1 MLLIRLAWGV
11 DYPYTKMPIEGIRN
25 LDKMDIDFARE
36 FGYRIKLL
44 GRARMRDG
52 KLEAGVF
59 PTLVNHTYLLAR
71 VGGAYN
77 AVRVE
82 GNAVGSLFLARDS
95 ARAACPRPAPCS
107 GTLFPSPAR
116 TTS

>member
-1 MLLIRLAWGV
+1 
-11 DYPYTKMPIEGIRN
+11 
-25 LDKMDIDFARE
+25 
-36 FGYRIKLL
+36 
-44 GRARMRDG
+44 MRDG

-82 GNAVGSLFLARDS
+82 GNAVGSLFLHGLGAGS
-95 ARAACPRPAPCS
+95 LPRPARCS